1 MHKIHVDEMLI
12 SQINRGVSGLTLYEN
27 GKSLEIPNSQH
38 QYIETLGMGRN
49 SHWGN
54 FIFFSS
60 SDNLNPTDT
69 DKIYEIKSHDL
80 PLHYFESLSIFHTIE
95 HVDDPIQFLSD
106 HKKFL
111 KPGARVYLSTPN
123 YAAKDRL
130 ESLETED
137 NQIQINGKRIAKL

>member
-1 MHKIHVDEMLI
+1 M
-12 SQINRGVSGLTLYEN
+12 
-27 GKSLEIPNSQH
+27 
-38 QYIETLGMGRN
+38 
-49 SHWGN
+49 
-54 FIFFSS
+54 
-60 SDNLNPTDT
+60 NPADT
-69 DKIYEIKSHDL
+69 NKIYEMKSYDL

-137 NQIQINGKRIAKL
+137 NQIQINGKRFAKLYSSEDLNSLNNIDNTDIGYTVTIEGIT